1 MDKFKVLYLTNIPSP
16 YMVGYLNEF
25 GKYVDLLVVFEKAYD
40 STRPES
46 WQHLLDSTRFEN
58 VILSGKSVSKKLYG
72 DDMGSAPDDK
82 ALSFGVVKYLRREY
96 DEIIVANP
104 CTPTGIIAITYMRM
118 HGISYSIQSEGGIP
132 GSEKGFKERLKF
144 FLMNKADHYFSTCDL
159 DDQYFITYGAKKEEI
174 YRYPFAS
181 ISEKDLPEKILSQEE
196 KEKFKSELGITYKQ
210 MVLTVG
216 RSVYVKGFD
225 VLLKSVKGLSDDTC
239 VFFVGGKCTDEYR
252 EIISDNGLKNVYF
265 VDNVEAQEL
274 RKYYC
279 AADLFVLPTRSD
291 TWGLVINEAMTFG
304 LPVITTD
311 KCVAG
316 NALIEDGKNGFI
328 VESDNVKQLREKL
341 ETLSMDSSL
350 RGNFGMMNFEL
361 MRNWTFEEMGK
372 VMMDNITSLI
382 KITKTGR

>member
-40 STRPES
+40 STRPDS
-46 WQHLLDSTRFEN
+46 WQHLLDNTRFEN

-72 DDMGSAPDDK
+72 DNMGSAPDDK

-104 CTPTGIIAITYMRM
+104 CTPTGIIAITYMKM

-132 GSEKGFKERLKF
+132 GSGKGFKERLKF

-181 ISEKDLPEKILSQEE
+181 ISEKDLPSKILSKEE
-196 KEKFKSELGITYKQ
+196 KEQFKSELGITYKQ
-210 MVLTVG
+210 MILTVG

-225 VLLKSVKGLSDDTC
+225 ILLKSVKNLSDDTC
-239 VFFVGGKCTDEYR
+239 VFFVGGLCTDEYR
-252 EIISDNGLKNVYF
+252 EIIRDSSLKNVYF

-316 NALIEDGKNGFI
+316 DALIENGKNGYI
-328 VESDNVKQLREKL
+328 VSIENEKELRTKIDYLL
-341 ETLSMDSSL
+341 ENKDIADKC
-350 RGNFGMMNFEL
+350 GEENFAK
-361 MRNWTFEEMGK
+361 MRTWTFEEMGK
-372 VMMDNITSLI
+372 VMYNNILSI
-382 KITKTGR
+382 MSEA